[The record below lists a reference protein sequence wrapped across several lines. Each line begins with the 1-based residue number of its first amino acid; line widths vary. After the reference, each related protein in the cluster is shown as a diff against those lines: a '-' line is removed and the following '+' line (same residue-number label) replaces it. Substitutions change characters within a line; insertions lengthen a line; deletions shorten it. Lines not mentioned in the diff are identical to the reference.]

1 MATRTYEIKGK
12 YTDGTDYIA
21 GTFTVSDGTNGTN
34 GTNGKDALVYPN
46 VIQTNAP
53 TVGVMKVL
61 VSTDFNRTPV
71 INDEFIGV
79 CQYETNKSFIAVWR
93 VQLVSGGNVTCNIVN
108 YVITTGATGQ
118 KGADGTNGT
127 NGSNGLDALTTIF
140 IPTLTTGDTGEIVT
154 FETDSFNRYP
164 EIGDRF
170 YCPVN
175 LPNNRS
181 GIATFGVTEV
191 DSTNTTTALLL
202 YTETTGK
209 TGAAGQQGKGI
220 ASVQVV
226 EV

>member
-12 YTDGTDYIA
+12 YTDGTDYTA

-46 VIQTNAP
+46 VIQTAAP
-53 TVGVMKVL
+53 TVGAMKVL

-93 VQLVSGGNVTCNIVN
+93 VQLVSGENVTCNIVN

-127 NGSNGLDALTTIF
+127 NGKDGADGVGFYYTTDAS
-140 IPTLTTGDTGEIVT
+140 TGT
-154 FETDSFNRYP
+154 
-164 EIGDRF
+164 
-170 YCPVN
+170 
-175 LPNNRS
+175 S
-181 GIATFGVTEV
+181 GISTLLSNIMPSGIKVDDFLVNASGKVCQVTEI
-191 DSTNTTTALLL
+191 SGTNVSAQYRTYIKGA
-202 YTETTGK
+202 
-209 TGAAGQQGKGI
+209 TGATGSPGATGKGI

>member
-12 YTDGTDYIA
+12 YTDGTDYTA

-34 GTNGKDALVYPN
+34 GTNGKSALVYPN
-46 VIQTNAP
+46 VIQTDAP
-53 TVGVMKVL
+53 TVGAMKVL

-93 VQLVSGGNVTCNIVN
+93 VQLVSGENVTCNIVN

-127 NGSNGLDALTTIF
+127 NGKDGADGVGFYYTTDAS
-140 IPTLTTGDTGEIVT
+140 TGT
-154 FETDSFNRYP
+154 
-164 EIGDRF
+164 
-170 YCPVN
+170 
-175 LPNNRS
+175 S
-181 GIATFGVTEV
+181 GISTLLSNIMPSGIKVDDFLVNANGKVCQVTEI
-191 DSTNTTTALLL
+191 SGTNVSAQYRTSIKGA
-202 YTETTGK
+202 
-209 TGAAGQQGKGI
+209 TGATGSPGATGKGI

>member
-12 YTDGTDYIA
+12 YTDGTDYTA

-53 TVGVMKVL
+53 TVGAMKVL

-93 VQLVSGGNVTCNIVN
+93 VQLVSGENVTCNIVN

-118 KGADGTNGT
+118 KGADGTNGI
-127 NGSNGLDALTTIF
+127 NGKDGADGVGFYYTTDA
-140 IPTLTTGDTGEIVT
+140 TTGT
-154 FETDSFNRYP
+154 
-164 EIGDRF
+164 
-170 YCPVN
+170 
-175 LPNNRS
+175 S
-181 GIATFGVTEV
+181 GISTLLSNIMPSGIKVDDFLVNANGKVCQVTEI
-191 DSTNTTTALLL
+191 SGTNVSAQYRTSIKGA
-202 YTETTGK
+202 
-209 TGAAGQQGKGI
+209 TGATGSPGATGKGI

>member
-12 YTDGTDYIA
+12 YTDGTDYTA
-21 GTFTVSDGTNGTN
+21 GTFTVSDGMNGTN

-46 VIQTNAP
+46 VIQTGAP
-53 TVGVMKVL
+53 TVGAMKVL
-61 VSTDFNRTPV
+61 VSTDFNRMPV

-118 KGADGTNGT
+118 KGADG
-127 NGSNGLDALTTIF
+127 SNGLDALTTIF

-164 EIGDRF
+164 EINDRF

-209 TGAAGQQGKGI
+209 TGAAGKGI

>member
-12 YTDGTDYIA
+12 YTDGTDYTA

-34 GTNGKDALVYPN
+34 GTNGKSALVYPN
-46 VIQTNAP
+46 VIQTDAP
-53 TVGVMKVL
+53 TVGAMKVL

-93 VQLVSGGNVTCNIVN
+93 VQLVSGENVTCNIVN

-118 KGADGTNGT
+118 KGADGTNGK
-127 NGSNGLDALTTIF
+127 NGKDGVGFYYTTD
-140 IPTLTTGDTGEIVT
+140 TTTGTTPIST
-154 FETDSFNRYP
+154 LLSNIMP
-164 EIGDRF
+164 
-170 YCPVN
+170 
-175 LPNNRS
+175 S
-181 GIATFGVTEV
+181 GINVDDFLVNANGKVCQVTSIQGNTV
-191 DSTNTTTALLL
+191 STGYRTSIKGA
-202 YTETTGK
+202 
-209 TGAAGQQGKGI
+209 TGAAGSPGATGKGI

>member
-12 YTDGTDYIA
+12 YTDGTDYTA

-34 GTNGKDALVYPN
+34 GTNGKDALVYLN
-46 VIQTNAP
+46 VIQTAAP
-53 TVGVMKVL
+53 TVGAMKVL

-93 VQLVSGGNVTCNIVN
+93 VQLVSEENVTCNIVN

-118 KGADGTNGT
+118 KGADGSNGT
-127 NGSNGLDALTTIF
+127 NGKDGADGVGFYYTTDAS
-140 IPTLTTGDTGEIVT
+140 TGT
-154 FETDSFNRYP
+154 
-164 EIGDRF
+164 
-170 YCPVN
+170 
-175 LPNNRS
+175 S
-181 GIATFGVTEV
+181 GISTLLSNIMPSGIKVDDFLVNANGKVCQVTEI
-191 DSTNTTTALLL
+191 SGTNVSAQYRTSIKGA
-202 YTETTGK
+202 
-209 TGAAGQQGKGI
+209 TGATGSPGATGKGI

>member
-12 YTDGTDYIA
+12 YTDGTDYTA

-46 VIQTNAP
+46 VIQTGAP
-53 TVGVMKVL
+53 TVGAMKVL

-93 VQLVSGGNVTCNIVN
+93 VQLVSGENVTCNIVN

-118 KGADGTNGT
+118 KGADGNNGT
-127 NGSNGLDALTTIF
+127 NGKDGVGFYYTTD
-140 IPTLTTGDTGEIVT
+140 TTTGTTPIST
-154 FETDSFNRYP
+154 LLSNIMP
-164 EIGDRF
+164 
-170 YCPVN
+170 
-175 LPNNRS
+175 S
-181 GIATFGVTEV
+181 GIKVNDFLVNANGKVCQVTSIQGNTV
-191 DSTNTTTALLL
+191 STGYRTSIKGA
-202 YTETTGK
+202 
-209 TGAAGQQGKGI
+209 TGAAGSPGATGKGI

>member
-12 YTDGTDYIA
+12 YTDGTDYTA

-46 VIQTNAP
+46 VIQTGAP
-53 TVGVMKVL
+53 TVGAMKVL

-93 VQLVSGGNVTCNIVN
+93 VQLVSGENVTCNIVN

-127 NGSNGLDALTTIF
+127 KGKDGVGFYYTTD
-140 IPTLTTGDTGEIVT
+140 TTTGTTPIST
-154 FETDSFNRYP
+154 LLSNIMP
-164 EIGDRF
+164 
-170 YCPVN
+170 
-175 LPNNRS
+175 S
-181 GIATFGVTEV
+181 GIKVNDFLVNENGKVCQVTSIQGNTV
-191 DSTNTTTALLL
+191 STGYRTSIKGA
-202 YTETTGK
+202 
-209 TGAAGQQGKGI
+209 TGAAGSPGATGKGI

>member
-12 YTDGTDYIA
+12 YTDGTDYTA

-46 VIQTNAP
+46 VIQTDAP
-53 TVGVMKVL
+53 TVGAMKVL

-93 VQLVSGGNVTCNIVN
+93 VQLVSGENVTCNIVN

-127 NGSNGLDALTTIF
+127 NGKDGVGFYYTTD
-140 IPTLTTGDTGEIVT
+140 TTTGTTPIST
-154 FETDSFNRYP
+154 LLSNIMP
-164 EIGDRF
+164 
-170 YCPVN
+170 
-175 LPNNRS
+175 S
-181 GIATFGVTEV
+181 GIKVNDFLVNANGKVCQVTSIQGNTV
-191 DSTNTTTALLL
+191 STGYRTSIKGA
-202 YTETTGK
+202 
-209 TGAAGQQGKGI
+209 TGAAGSPGATGKGI

>member
-12 YTDGTDYIA
+12 YTDGTDYTA

-46 VIQTNAP
+46 VIQTGAP
-53 TVGVMKVL
+53 TVGAMKVL

-71 INDEFIGV
+71 INDTFIGV
-79 CQYETNKSFIAVWR
+79 CQYETNKSFIAGWR
-93 VQLVSGGNVTCNIVN
+93 VQLVSGENVTCNIVN

-127 NGSNGLDALTTIF
+127 NGKDGADGVGFYYTTDAS
-140 IPTLTTGDTGEIVT
+140 TGT
-154 FETDSFNRYP
+154 
-164 EIGDRF
+164 
-170 YCPVN
+170 
-175 LPNNRS
+175 S
-181 GIATFGVTEV
+181 GISTLLSNIMPSGIKVDDFLVNANGKVCQVTEI
-191 DSTNTTTALLL
+191 SGTNVSAQYRTSIKGA
-202 YTETTGK
+202 
-209 TGAAGQQGKGI
+209 TGATGSQGATGKGI

>member
-12 YTDGTDYIA
+12 YTDGTDYTA

-34 GTNGKDALVYPN
+34 GTNGKSALVYPN

-53 TVGVMKVL
+53 TVGAMKVL

-93 VQLVSGGNVTCNIVN
+93 VQLVSGENVTCNIVN

-118 KGADGTNGT
+118 KGADGTNGK
-127 NGSNGLDALTTIF
+127 NGNDGVGFYYTTD
-140 IPTLTTGDTGEIVT
+140 TTTGTTPIST
-154 FETDSFNRYP
+154 LLSQIMP
-164 EIGDRF
+164 
-170 YCPVN
+170 
-175 LPNNRS
+175 S
-181 GIATFGVTEV
+181 GIKVNDFLVNANGKVCQVTSIQGNTV
-191 DSTNTTTALLL
+191 STGYRTSIKGA
-202 YTETTGK
+202 
-209 TGAAGQQGKGI
+209 TGAAGSPGATGKGI
-220 ASVQVV
+220 ASVQIV

>member
-12 YTDGTDYIA
+12 YTDGTDYTA

-46 VIQTNAP
+46 VIQTDAP
-53 TVGVMKVL
+53 TVGAMKVL

-79 CQYETNKSFIAVWR
+79 CQYETNKSFIAAWR
-93 VQLVSGGNVTCNIVN
+93 VQLVSGENVTCNIVN

-127 NGSNGLDALTTIF
+127 NGKDGVGFYYTTD
-140 IPTLTTGDTGEIVT
+140 TTTGTTPIST
-154 FETDSFNRYP
+154 LLSNIMP
-164 EIGDRF
+164 
-170 YCPVN
+170 
-175 LPNNRS
+175 S
-181 GIATFGVTEV
+181 GIKVDDFLVNANGKVCQVTSIQGNTV
-191 DSTNTTTALLL
+191 STGYRTSIKGA
-202 YTETTGK
+202 
-209 TGAAGQQGKGI
+209 TGAAGSPGATGKGI

>member
-1 MATRTYEIKGK
+1 MATRNYEIKGK
-12 YTDGTDYIA
+12 YTDGTDYTA

-34 GTNGKDALVYPN
+34 GTNGKSALVYPN
-46 VIQTNAP
+46 VIQTDAP
-53 TVGVMKVL
+53 TVGAMKVL

-93 VQLVSGGNVTCNIVN
+93 VQLVSGENVTCNIVN

-127 NGSNGLDALTTIF
+127 NGKDGVGFYYTTD
-140 IPTLTTGDTGEIVT
+140 TTTGTTPIST
-154 FETDSFNRYP
+154 LLSNIMP
-164 EIGDRF
+164 
-170 YCPVN
+170 
-175 LPNNRS
+175 S
-181 GIATFGVTEV
+181 GIKVDDFLVNANGKVCQVTSIQGNTV
-191 DSTNTTTALLL
+191 STGYRTSIKGA
-202 YTETTGK
+202 
-209 TGAAGQQGKGI
+209 TGAAGSPGATGKGI

>member
-12 YTDGTDYIA
+12 YTDGTDYTA

-46 VIQTNAP
+46 VIQSGAP
-53 TVGVMKVL
+53 TVGAMKVL

-93 VQLVSGGNVTCNIVN
+93 VQLVSGENVTCNIVN

-118 KGADGTNGT
+118 KGADGINGT
-127 NGSNGLDALTTIF
+127 NGKDGADGVGFYYTTDAS
-140 IPTLTTGDTGEIVT
+140 TGT
-154 FETDSFNRYP
+154 
-164 EIGDRF
+164 
-170 YCPVN
+170 
-175 LPNNRS
+175 S
-181 GIATFGVTEV
+181 GISTLLSNIMPSGIKVDDFLVNANGKVCQVTEI
-191 DSTNTTTALLL
+191 SGTNVSAQYRTSIKGA
-202 YTETTGK
+202 
-209 TGAAGQQGKGI
+209 TGATGSPGATGKGI

>member
-12 YTDGTDYIA
+12 YTDGTDYTA

-34 GTNGKDALVYPN
+34 GTSGKDALVYPN

-53 TVGVMKVL
+53 TVGAMKVL

-93 VQLVSGGNVTCNIVN
+93 VQLVSGENVTCNIVN

-127 NGSNGLDALTTIF
+127 NGKDGVGFYYTTD
-140 IPTLTTGDTGEIVT
+140 TTTGTTPIST
-154 FETDSFNRYP
+154 LLSNIMP
-164 EIGDRF
+164 
-170 YCPVN
+170 
-175 LPNNRS
+175 S
-181 GIATFGVTEV
+181 GIKVNDFLVNANGKVCQVTSIQGNTV
-191 DSTNTTTALLL
+191 STGYRTSIKGA
-202 YTETTGK
+202 
-209 TGAAGQQGKGI
+209 TGAAGSPGATGKGI

>member
-12 YTDGTDYIA
+12 YTDGTDYTA

-34 GTNGKDALVYPN
+34 GTNGKSALVYPN

-53 TVGVMKVL
+53 TVGAMKVL

-93 VQLVSGGNVTCNIVN
+93 VQLVSGENVTCNIVN

-127 NGSNGLDALTTIF
+127 NGKDGVGFYYTTD
-140 IPTLTTGDTGEIVT
+140 TTTGTTPIST
-154 FETDSFNRYP
+154 LLSNIMP
-164 EIGDRF
+164 
-170 YCPVN
+170 
-175 LPNNRS
+175 S
-181 GIATFGVTEV
+181 GIKVNDFLVNAQGKVCQVTSIQGNTV
-191 DSTNTTTALLL
+191 STGYRTSIKGA
-202 YTETTGK
+202 
-209 TGAAGQQGKGI
+209 TGAAGSPGATGKGI

>member
-12 YTDGTDYIA
+12 YTDGTDYTA

-46 VIQTNAP
+46 VIQTDAP
-53 TVGVMKVL
+53 TVGAMKVL

-93 VQLVSGGNVTCNIVN
+93 VQLVSGENVTCNIVN

-127 NGSNGLDALTTIF
+127 NGKDGVGFYYTTD
-140 IPTLTTGDTGEIVT
+140 TTTGTTPIST
-154 FETDSFNRYP
+154 LLSNIMP
-164 EIGDRF
+164 
-170 YCPVN
+170 
-175 LPNNRS
+175 S
-181 GIATFGVTEV
+181 GIKVDDFLVNANGKVCQVTSIQGNTV
-191 DSTNTTTALLL
+191 STGYRTSIKGA
-202 YTETTGK
+202 
-209 TGAAGQQGKGI
+209 TGAAGSPGATGKGI
-220 ASVQVV
+220 ASVQIV

>member
-12 YTDGTDYIA
+12 YTDGTDYTA

-34 GTNGKDALVYPN
+34 GTNGKSALVYPN

-53 TVGVMKVL
+53 TVGAMKVL

-93 VQLVSGGNVTCNIVN
+93 VQLVSGENVTCNIVN

-127 NGSNGLDALTTIF
+127 NGKDGADGVGFYYTTDAS
-140 IPTLTTGDTGEIVT
+140 TGT
-154 FETDSFNRYP
+154 
-164 EIGDRF
+164 
-170 YCPVN
+170 
-175 LPNNRS
+175 S
-181 GIATFGVTEV
+181 GISTLLSNIMPSGIKVDDFLVNANGKVCQVTEI
-191 DSTNTTTALLL
+191 SGTNVSAQYRTSIKGA
-202 YTETTGK
+202 
-209 TGAAGQQGKGI
+209 TGAAGSPGATGKGI

>member
-12 YTDGTDYIA
+12 YTDGTDYTA

-46 VIQTNAP
+46 VIQTGAP
-53 TVGVMKVL
+53 TVGAMKVL

-93 VQLVSGGNVTCNIVN
+93 VQLVSGENVTCNIVN

-118 KGADGTNGT
+118 KGADGTNGK
-127 NGSNGLDALTTIF
+127 NGKDGADGVGFYYTTDAS
-140 IPTLTTGDTGEIVT
+140 TGT
-154 FETDSFNRYP
+154 
-164 EIGDRF
+164 
-170 YCPVN
+170 
-175 LPNNRS
+175 S
-181 GIATFGVTEV
+181 GISTLLSNIMPSGIKVDDFLVNANGKVCQVTEI
-191 DSTNTTTALLL
+191 SGTNVSAQYRTSIKGA
-202 YTETTGK
+202 
-209 TGAAGQQGKGI
+209 TGATGSPGATGKGI

>member
-12 YTDGTDYIA
+12 YTDGTDYTA

-53 TVGVMKVL
+53 TVDAMKVL

-93 VQLVSGGNVTCNIVN
+93 VQLVSGENVTCNIVN

-118 KGADGTNGT
+118 KGADG
-127 NGSNGLDALTTIF
+127 SNGLDTLTTIF

-154 FETDSFNRYP
+154 FETDSFNRSP
-164 EIGDRF
+164 EIDDRF

-191 DSTNTTTALLL
+191 DSTNTTAAFLL

>member
-12 YTDGTDYIA
+12 YTDGTDYTA

-46 VIQTNAP
+46 VIQTDAP
-53 TVGVMKVL
+53 TVGAMKVL

-93 VQLVSGGNVTCNIVN
+93 VQLVSGENVTCNIVN

-127 NGSNGLDALTTIF
+127 NGKDGVGFYYTTD
-140 IPTLTTGDTGEIVT
+140 TTTGTTPIST
-154 FETDSFNRYP
+154 LLSNIMP
-164 EIGDRF
+164 
-170 YCPVN
+170 
-175 LPNNRS
+175 S
-181 GIATFGVTEV
+181 GIKVDDFLVNANGKVCQVTSIQGNTV
-191 DSTNTTTALLL
+191 STGYRTSIKGA
-202 YTETTGK
+202 
-209 TGAAGQQGKGI
+209 TGATGSPGATGKGI

>member
-12 YTDGTDYIA
+12 YTDGTDYTA

-53 TVGVMKVL
+53 TVGAMKVL

-93 VQLVSGGNVTCNIVN
+93 VQLVSGENVTCNIVN

-127 NGSNGLDALTTIF
+127 NGKDGADGVGFYYTTDAS
-140 IPTLTTGDTGEIVT
+140 TGT
-154 FETDSFNRYP
+154 
-164 EIGDRF
+164 
-170 YCPVN
+170 
-175 LPNNRS
+175 S
-181 GIATFGVTEV
+181 GISTLLSNIMPSGIKVDDFLVNANGKVCQVTEI
-191 DSTNTTTALLL
+191 SGTNVSAQNRTSIKGA
-202 YTETTGK
+202 
-209 TGAAGQQGKGI
+209 TGATGSPGATGKGI

>member
-12 YTDGTDYIA
+12 YTDGTDYTA

-46 VIQTNAP
+46 VIQTDAP
-53 TVGVMKVL
+53 TVGAMKVL

-79 CQYETNKSFIAVWR
+79 CKYETNKSFIAVWR
-93 VQLVSGGNVTCNIVN
+93 VQLVSGENVTCNIVN

-118 KGADGTNGT
+118 KGADGTNGK
-127 NGSNGLDALTTIF
+127 NGKDGADGVGFYYTTDAS
-140 IPTLTTGDTGEIVT
+140 TGT
-154 FETDSFNRYP
+154 
-164 EIGDRF
+164 
-170 YCPVN
+170 
-175 LPNNRS
+175 S
-181 GIATFGVTEV
+181 GISTLLSQIMPSGIKVDDFLVNANGKVCQVTEI
-191 DSTNTTTALLL
+191 SGTNVSAQYRTSIKGA
-202 YTETTGK
+202 
-209 TGAAGQQGKGI
+209 TGATGSPGATGKGI

>member
-1 MATRTYEIKGK
+1 MATRTYKIKGK
-12 YTDGTDYIA
+12 YTDGSDYTA
-21 GTFTVSDGTNGTN
+21 GTFTVSDGTNG
-34 GTNGKDALVYPN
+34 KDSLVYPN
-46 VIQTNAP
+46 VIQTAAP
-53 TVGVMKVL
+53 TVGAMKVL
-61 VSTDFNRTPV
+61 VSTDFNRTPQK
-71 INDEFIGV
+71 NDFFVGI
-79 CQYETNKSFIAVWR
+79 CQYDTNKSFIAMWSVAT
-93 VQLVSGGNVTCNIVN
+93 VESENVNCVIVS

-118 KGADGTNGT
+118 NGV

-140 IPTLTTGDTGEIVT
+140 IPTLTTGEIGENVT
-154 FETDSFNRYP
+154 FETDSFNRTP

-181 GIATFGVTEV
+181 GIATFGAISV
-191 DSTNTTTALLL
+191 DSTNTGTALLL

-209 TGAAGQQGKGI
+209 TGAAGAQGKGI

>member
-12 YTDGTDYIA
+12 YTDGTDYTA

-34 GTNGKDALVYPN
+34 GTDGKNALVYPN
-46 VIQTNAP
+46 VIQTDAP
-53 TVGVMKVL
+53 TVGAMKVL

-93 VQLVSGGNVTCNIVN
+93 VQLVSGENVTCNIVN

-127 NGSNGLDALTTIF
+127 NGKDGVGFYYTTDA
-140 IPTLTTGDTGEIVT
+140 TTGTTPIST
-154 FETDSFNRYP
+154 LLSNIMP
-164 EIGDRF
+164 
-170 YCPVN
+170 
-175 LPNNRS
+175 S
-181 GIATFGVTEV
+181 GIKVNDFLVNANGKVCQVTSIQGNTV
-191 DSTNTTTALLL
+191 STGYKTSIKGA
-202 YTETTGK
+202 
-209 TGAAGQQGKGI
+209 TGAAGSPGATGKGI